1 MALTFGTLL
10 SSQGADAHH
19 RSPFGSLRGNLCYA
33 TRSVSQC
40 QTDLPVPRSP
50 INQRIVVRLRFLVAC
65 PAGPRFGLRSPCRE
79 NISPGL

>member
-19 RSPFGSLRGNLCYA
+19 PEPFGSIRGNLWNI

-40 QTDLPVPRSP
+40 QTDLLVPRSP
-50 INQRIVVRLRFLVAC
+50 ISGGFRPLFCPGGGSSLQRF
-65 PAGPRFGLRSPCRE
+65 GPRFRAPFAVQRE
-79 NISPGL
+79 H

>member
-40 QTDLPVPRSP
+40 QTDPARPALTDRPADCGPPEPRGGLPGRSP
-50 INQRIVVRLRFLVAC
+50 FRAPFAVQR
-65 PAGPRFGLRSPCRE
+65 E
-79 NISPGL
+79 H